1 MNDKAS
7 YSSVARSQA
16 ARSSNSVVKK
26 PSPPPTASPA
36 LLIDDFPEL
45 NESNTSIS
53 SKPGKKKKK
62 KKKKKNTSV
71 EVKISDTNKRRQDDV
86 VDEISDLSD
95 DLSSATNIS
104 LLPGP
109 NLDVSKIKLARD
121 FKSFA
126 NVEKDENVA
135 KTADKKSSLLSTLPI
150 IPGNQYISKIKLAK
164 DFKSFANVEKEQFL
178 LRKKFLMKRERN
190 VIFEELKSFSQNFKL
205 NSPVPKDLYRPRDM
219 DNDDRSVH
227 NTTESSAGQQSKRDS
242 EINNLGRGNDEQ
254 SDALRILK
262 RGKLP
267 VQRIKVI
274 LLGKGEAGKTSLIK
288 ALRGETFNEMTERT
302 NYVDL
307 MEVEQHELDNWEELN
322 DVSQISRSFKVAK
335 IREKA
340 IVEDSGAR
348 DMTERFSDSNSDI
361 ETVTES
367 DDTLED
373 KYSAYI
379 NLLTQ
384 DVASFQG
391 ETVTLSVYDFAGQ
404 DVYSSLQQIFV
415 TSNAIYVVAF
425 NIKKMFTDENATPN
439 QSELQVVLSW
449 LATIHLRAPDAKILL
464 VATQVDGTVFEN
476 EILSDSSVEM
486 LRDLE
491 DRLPESILEQLIEV
505 DDQPNDFVLIT
516 SAKTGFQISNLKMSI
531 NEAVQESISA
541 AEEIQLG
548 WIQFQDELAKGIRQK
563 SCRMVY
569 SIDEMFK
576 EWIQTNPQF
585 DIYTLVELK
594 EVLKYFHTI
603 GVVLYYH
610 ENEDLAQF
618 VFTDPQ
624 RLVNVLCRI
633 FKLSYEPLQLK
644 DVDKSNRKWA
654 RKVRSK
660 NGYWTK
666 SLLCEVLKKM
676 GVIESQHHLFTSLLK
691 EFNLYCE
698 IRSGNSNEADIILPC
713 LLSDEDIG
721 LELPRNYYRA
731 GYQVIDLILS
741 FPQSTLPKG
750 LFHQL
755 AIQFAAKSA
764 PGYKPILN
772 LHSSLLSIGDTRQ
785 IIIKEEV
792 VYGVIS
798 IRLFL
803 KSDIRVEFNYSWMI
817 INSTIELVL
826 LDHWSRRTTSLDYN
840 LTVKCPAAGTG
851 PQPGDELPHGIASIP
866 EFGSTYS
873 DHPVFCE
880 HA

>member
-1 MNDKAS
+1 MTQPELIIDSWPITADQLIALLDPKSPEKLEALGGTTALIEKLKTN
-7 YSSVARSQA
+7 
-16 ARSSNSVVKK
+16 SSNSVVNI
-26 PSPPPTASPA
+26 PSPPPTTNPA
-36 LLIDDFPEL
+36 LPINDFPEL
-45 NESNTSIS
+45 NDSNISIS

-62 KKKKKNTSV
+62 KKKKKNTNV
-71 EVKISDTNKRRQDDV
+71 EVIITDTNQQRQDDV

-95 DLSSATNIS
+95 DLSSATNIP

-109 NLDVSKIKLARD
+109 NLHASKIKLARD
-121 FKSFA
+121 FKLFA
-126 NVEKDENVA
+126 D
-135 KTADKKSSLLSTLPI
+135 
-150 IPGNQYISKIKLAK
+150 
-164 DFKSFANVEKEQFL
+164 VEKEQLL
-178 LRKKFLMKRERN
+178 LRKTLLMKIERDA
-190 VIFEELKSFSQNFKL
+190 IFEEFKSFSQNFKL
-205 NSPVPKDLYRPRDM
+205 NSPVPKDLYPPRDM
-219 DNDDRSVH
+219 DTDDRSAH

-242 EINNLGRGNDEQ
+242 EINNLGRGNEEQ

-288 ALRGETFNEMTERT
+288 ALRGETFNEMMERT

-307 MEVEQHELDNWEELN
+307 MEVEQHELDNWKELN
-322 DVSQISRSFKVAK
+322 DVSQISRSFQVAK
-335 IREKA
+335 IRDKA
-340 IVEDSGAR
+340 IVEDSGA
-348 DMTERFSDSNSDI
+348 NSDI
-361 ETVTES
+361 ESMTES

-384 DVASFQG
+384 GIASFEG

-415 TSNAIYVVAF
+415 TSNAIYVLAF
-425 NIKKMFTDENATPN
+425 NIKKMFTDGNVTPN

-464 VATQVDGTVFEN
+464 VATQVDGTEFEN
-476 EILSDSSVEM
+476 DVLSDLCVEM

-505 DDQPNDFVLIT
+505 DDQPNDFVLLT

-531 NEAVQESISA
+531 DEAVQESISA

-569 SIDEMFK
+569 SIDEMFN
-576 EWIQTNPQF
+576 EWIQTNAQF
-585 DIYTLVELK
+585 EIYTMEELK

-633 FKLSYEPLQLK
+633 FKLSYEPLRLK

-691 EFNLYCE
+691 EFYLYCE
-698 IRSGNSNEADIILPC
+698 IRSENPNEADIILPC

-731 GYQVIDLILS
+731 SYQVIDLILS
-741 FPQSTLPKG
+741 FPESTLPKG

-772 LHSSLLSIGDTRQ
+772 LHSSLLSLGDTRQ
-785 IIIKEEV
+785 MIMKEEV

-826 LDHWSRRTTSLDYN
+826 LERWSHRTTSLDYN

-851 PQPGDELPHGIASIP
+851 PQPGDERPHGIALIP